1 MKHRYS
7 QGSSQFNSSR
17 LTSLGKTLIS
27 DSRKPMTFEA
37 CYLGEQSETSQPAND
52 AVGLR
57 WASAVAMGLDENNG
71 ETERERDR

>member
-1 MKHRYS
+1 
-7 QGSSQFNSSR
+7 
-17 LTSLGKTLIS
+17 
-27 DSRKPMTFEA
+27 MTFEA

-71 ETERERDR
+71 ETDRGREEQGDICHTIIHLEVEHLT